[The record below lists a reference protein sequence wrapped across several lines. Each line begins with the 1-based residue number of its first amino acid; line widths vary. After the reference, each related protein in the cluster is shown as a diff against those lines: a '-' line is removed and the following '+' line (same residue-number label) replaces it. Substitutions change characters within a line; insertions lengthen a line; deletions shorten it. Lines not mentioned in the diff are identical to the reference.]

1 MKMKK
6 WVILLVCVVLLC
18 GAVVTCIA
26 IVSAQGDSEPEASAS
41 ESDGLQAECDES
53 TDAGDGTPSEV
64 ELTAPAPQTPAV
76 ITLSHMK
83 GLTGAEK
90 SSKELTKAAVELYAG
105 QDTKYRVEFYMSYW
119 EDDAIK
125 DEFYQKL
132 RSASF
137 GTVYYAT
144 IVLPVEGY
152 PDFMYAE
159 LTEEALRE
167 ILSYEMTTVDLIDEF
182 PEAIELYVSGD
193 APSDSETA
201 PEQ

>member
-1 MKMKK
+1 MNMKK
-6 WVILLVCVVLLC
+6 WIIFVCVALLC
-18 GAVVTCIA
+18 GAVATSIA
-26 IVSAQGDSEPEASAS
+26 IVSAQGDSEPEDSAS
-41 ESDGLQAECDES
+41 ESDSLQAECDES

-64 ELTAPAPQTPAV
+64 ESTVPAPQAPAV
-76 ITLSHMK
+76 VTLSHMK
-83 GLTGAEK
+83 DLTGAEK
-90 SSKELTKAAVELYAG
+90 SSKDLTKAAVELYAG

-125 DEFYQKL
+125 DEYYQKL
-132 RSASF
+132 RSGSF
-137 GTVYYAT
+137 GTVYIWNAD
-144 IVLPVEGY
+144 LPSYEGCPRY
-152 PDFMYAE
+152 LYAE

-182 PEAIELYVSGD
+182 PETIELYVSGD